1 MLKFF
6 NELLAPPVFPGD
18 EEKTRSAELLNTI
31 LVALSALGSLLLV
44 VLVVGRIV
52 PLQTIIAVAIF
63 ILAMVFLQYPA
74 RRGFIKQVSFT
85 VVVLFTGVLTYAL
98 TVIGTVRSPSV
109 SLYILIVIISGL
121 IIGRRAAYWTAFIIT
136 LAFFGVVWLEVNGR
150 LPKPVTEVNFSLGVI
165 FAINATLAAI
175 LLGRALGRINES
187 LERARLGEEKLA
199 SLNVELEQRVEA
211 RANELAESAKQLQKR
226 ASQFEAISNTARF
239 TATAQNLE
247 ELLTEIARNV
257 SDRFGFYHVGIFLLD
272 ENRQFAI
279 LRATN
284 SDAGLKMLARGHRL
298 LVGEQGIV
306 GFAALRGEPRIALN
320 VGEEAVYFNNPDLP
334 DTHSEVALP
343 LKFRN
348 ETIGVLDIQSR
359 EVNAFS
365 KDDLEIFSILADQV
379 SVAIQNIRSL
389 EQAQRALLEAQS
401 ASRQLAGSAWQSF
414 QTQLE
419 TKGYRFDGIK
429 PEPLKETGKPVE
441 AREILSVPVQLR
453 GQTIGNLK
461 LRVLD
466 STRNWTEDERAIVES
481 TAERVAIA
489 MEGARLLDEAQKRA
503 ARETFLAGMGAR
515 LATSFQVDSI
525 LRDTVEELGQTLKGA
540 TVSFQLVNPSFPPTV
555 DPSQIGN
562 SSGRKKSD

>member
-150 LPKPVTEVNFSLGVI
+150 LPEPVTEVNFSLGVI

-298 LVGEQGIV
+298 IVGEQGIV

-441 AREILSVPVQLR
+441 ARETLSVPVQLR

-466 STRNWTEDERAIVES
+466 STRNWTEDERAIIES

-540 TVSFQLVNPSFPPTV
+540 TVSFQLVNPSSPPTV
-555 DPSQIGN
+555 DPSQTGD